1 MKNLKLLLTF
11 MLLTAC
17 APPVGPEEAIRQ
29 WIDAAQAAVEERDR
43 GTLIDMIS
51 DSYVDARGNR
61 RDDIDKI
68 LRLYFLRSQTIVLAS
83 NIDQLDLVDDSAAN
97 VLLTVGM
104 AGSDTG
110 LFGFSADA
118 YRFEL
123 ELAKR
128 ADTWQLIGSRWGALG
143 EELR

>member
-1 MKNLKLLLTF
+1 MKNLKLMLTTILLA
-11 MLLTAC
+11 AC
-17 APPVGPEEAIRQ
+17 APPVGPEEAVRQ
-29 WIDAAQAAVEERDR
+29 WVDAAQAAAEERDR
-43 GTLIDMIS
+43 STLIDMIS
-51 DSYVDARGNR
+51 DSYVDARGNG

-68 LRLYFLRSQTIVLAS
+68 LRLYFLRSQKIVLAS
-83 NIDQLDLVDDSAAN
+83 KIDQLDLIDDSAAS

-128 ADTWQLIGSRWGALG
+128 ADTWQLIGARWGALG

>member
-1 MKNLKLLLTF
+1 MKKLKLLLTTV
-11 MLLTAC
+11 LLVAC
-17 APPVGPEEAIRQ
+17 APPVGPEDAIRQ
-29 WIDAAQAAVEERDR
+29 WVDAVQTAAEGRDR

-51 DSYVDARGNR
+51 DSYVDARGNS

-68 LRLYFLRSQTIVLAS
+68 LRLYFLRSQKIVLAS
-83 NIDQLDLVDDSAAN
+83 KIDQLDLIDDSAAS

-128 ADTWQLIGSRWGALG
+128 ADAWQLIGARWGALG
-143 EELR
+143 EELH

>member
-1 MKNLKLLLTF
+1 MKNLKLLLTTI
-11 MLLTAC
+11 LLVAC
-17 APPVGPEEAIRQ
+17 TPPAGPEEAVRQ
-29 WIDAAQAAVEERDR
+29 WIDAAQTAAEERDR
-43 GTLIDMIS
+43 GTLIGMIS

-68 LRLYFLRSQTIVLAS
+68 LRVYFLRSHKIVLAS
-83 NIDQLDLVDDSAAN
+83 TIDQLELIDDSAAS

-104 AGSDTG
+104 AGGDTG

-128 ADTWQLIGSRWGALG
+128 ADTWLLIGSRWGALG

>member
-1 MKNLKLLLTF
+1 MKNLKLLLTTIV
-11 MLLTAC
+11 LAAC
-17 APPVGPEEAIRQ
+17 APPVGPEEAVRQ
-29 WIDAAQAAVEERDR
+29 WIDTAQAAVEERDR
-43 GTLIDMIS
+43 GKLIDMIS

-68 LRLYFLRSQTIVLAS
+68 LRVYFLRSQKIVLAS
-83 NIDQLDLVDDSAAN
+83 KIDQLDLVDDTAAS

-128 ADTWQLIGSRWGALG
+128 VDSWQLIGARWGALG